1 MALSTTNILIY
12 SAQILVLIS
21 AAAIGAA
28 IFRLPLARARLA
40 YWRVVVGVCLV
51 LPWVSALVSVP
62 PPFVSPHPV
71 SSIAFGITAETGSGS
86 SLFTRSIPLLLLLGA
101 VARGAWLA
109 IGLLR
114 LRHLRQH
121 STPASLGPDVDRLK
135 HATAPSTELRWHD
148 GVTQPVT
155 FGIRRPVVLLPRRLL
170 DLPTDAQHA
179 VLCHELLHVARC
191 DWLWM
196 AVEQAVQTVFWF
208 HPAMWWALAQ
218 VYLSR
223 EQAVDE
229 LVVRGTGTR
238 QPYLRALLAFAEEP
252 AAPVLAA
259 PFIRRGHLMSRVREI
274 SRHTTGSP
282 LRQALIGASL
292 IVVTIVAGL
301 GAVSELP
308 LQRRDSKPTVYE
320 PGNGVQLPAV
330 IKEVHPHYTDEAKQA
345 RLQGTVDLDCVVA
358 SNGTPR
364 DITVNRSLD
373 AVYGLD
379 QAAIQALKRW
389 RFKPGT
395 KDGKAV
401 AVHVHVEMAFTL
413 K

>member
-1 MALSTTNILIY
+1 MTLSTPNILIY
-12 SAQILVLIS
+12 SVQMLVLIG

-40 YWRVVVGVCLV
+40 YWRVVVVACLI

-62 PPFVSPHPV
+62 PAFVGPYPISR
-71 SSIAFGITAETGSGS
+71 IAFGITTETGSGS
-86 SLFTRSIPLLLLLGA
+86 SPFTRSIPLLLLLGA
-101 VARGAWLA
+101 VARGAWLTL
-109 IGLLR
+109 GLLR

-179 VLCHELLHVARC
+179 VLCHELLHVARH

-196 AVEQAVQTVFWF
+196 AIEQAVQTVLWF
-208 HPAMWWALAQ
+208 HPAMWWALGE
-218 VYLSR
+218 VHLSR

-229 LVVRGTGTR
+229 RVIRMTGKR
-238 QPYLRALLAFAEEP
+238 QPYLRALLTFAEGP
-252 AAPVLAA
+252 APALAA
-259 PFIRRGHLMSRVREI
+259 PFIQRGHLMSRIREI
-274 SRHTTGSP
+274 SRDSTGSP
-282 LRQALIGASL
+282 LRLALLGAPL
-292 IVVTIVAGL
+292 IVVTLGAGL
-301 GAVSELP
+301 GAISTLP
-308 LQRRDSKPTVYE
+308 LQGRESQPTVYE
-320 PGNGVQLPAV
+320 PGNGVLLPSV
-330 IKEVHPHYTDEAKQA
+330 IREVRPQYTEEAKQA
-345 RLQGTVDLDCVVA
+345 HLEGTVLLDCVVA

-364 DITVNRSLD
+364 DIIVTGSLD

-379 QAAIQALKRW
+379 QAAIEALEQW

-401 AVHVHVEMAFTL
+401 DVHVHVEMTFTL

>member
-1 MALSTTNILIY
+1 MTLSTPNILIY
-12 SAQILVLIS
+12 SVQILVLI
-21 AAAIGAA
+21 ATAAIGAA

-40 YWRVVVGVCLV
+40 YWRVVVVACLI

-62 PPFVSPHPV
+62 PAFVGPYPISR
-71 SSIAFGITAETGSGS
+71 IAFGITAETGSGS
-86 SLFTRSIPLLLLLGA
+86 SPFTRSIPLLLLLGA

-109 IGLLR
+109 LGLLR

-179 VLCHELLHVARC
+179 VLCHELLHVARR

-196 AVEQAVQTVFWF
+196 AVEQAVQTVLWF
-208 HPAMWWALAQ
+208 HPAMRWALGQ
-218 VYLSR
+218 VHLSR

-229 LVVRGTGTR
+229 RVIRMTGMR
-238 QPYLRALLAFAEEP
+238 QPYLRALLTFAEGP
-252 AAPVLAA
+252 APPLAA
-259 PFIRRGHLMSRVREI
+259 PFIQRGHLMSRIREI
-274 SRHTTGSP
+274 SRHPTGSP
-282 LRQALIGASL
+282 LRLALLGAPL
-292 IVVTIVAGL
+292 IVVTLVAGL
-301 GAVSELP
+301 GAISTLP
-308 LQRRDSKPTVYE
+308 LQGRESQPTVYE
-320 PGNGVQLPAV
+320 PGNGVLLPSV
-330 IKEVHPHYTDEAKQA
+330 IREVRPQYTEEAKQA
-345 RLQGTVDLDCVVA
+345 HLEGTVLLDCVVA

-364 DITVNRSLD
+364 DIIVTGSLD

-379 QAAIQALKRW
+379 QAAIEALEQW

-401 AVHVHVEMAFTL
+401 DVHVHVEMTFTL